1 MQTLEDSFS
10 FLAEHV
16 IATEY
21 SYIVDMVKSFSS
33 CDAWVEW
40 ILDETAYG
48 AATIV
53 AFRDCSNGEMLRD
66 LRQIWTNCSLGA
78 ESIKAARLS

>member
-1 MQTLEDSFS
+1 MQTLEESLA

-21 SYIVDMVKSFSS
+21 SFVVDMIKCFPS
-33 CDAWVEW
+33 CDSWIQWV
-40 ILDETAYG
+40 LDDTAYG

-53 AFRDCSNGEMLRD
+53 AFRDCSNTEMLRD
-66 LRQIWTNCSLGA
+66 LRQLWANCDLGA
-78 ESIKAARLS
+78 KSIKAAKLS